1 MKDVNTPE
9 QPLDAAAVQARL
21 TREIAAILAV
31 KPDTI
36 KPDAPLHSLG
46 IDSMGFVEIL
56 VFIEKTFNL
65 NLMES
70 GLDRQHF
77 STIRALAACVSEK
90 LPAP

>member
-1 MKDVNTPE
+1 MKDVNTPV
-9 QPLDAAAVQARL
+9 QSSDAAVVQARL
-21 TREIAAILAV
+21 TQEIAAILGV
-31 KPDTI
+31 KPEAI

-56 VFIEKTFNL
+56 VFIEKTFKL
-65 NLMES
+65 NLIES

-90 LPAP
+90 LSSP